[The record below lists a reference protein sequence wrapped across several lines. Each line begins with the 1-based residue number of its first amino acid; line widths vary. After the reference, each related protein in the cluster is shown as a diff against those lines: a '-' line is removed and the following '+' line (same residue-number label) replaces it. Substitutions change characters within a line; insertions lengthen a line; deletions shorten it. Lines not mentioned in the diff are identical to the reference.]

1 MDKRE
6 VLVNKGVTILK
17 PTKKSNK
24 QIIFRRAGK
33 GKSFGL
39 QLNEMFS
46 FLRTG
51 VLE

>member
-1 MDKRE
+1 
-6 VLVNKGVTILK
+6 LK
-17 PTKKSNK
+17 ATKKSNK
-24 QIIFRRAGK
+24 QSIFRRASK
-33 GKSFGL
+33 GKSCGL